1 MWKCYS
7 LFTAQNDFIDGSLK
21 VDGAVDIVNPIGQI
35 IENEEL
41 WGQVKKK
48 RLGLFAIP
56 FFVWKQLDLTKVVYS
71 ADWHPQNHISF
82 FSNLQSRWS
91 KWFQN
96 KQLRTDWHISPE
108 PSILSG
114 VRAILAKSR
123 CSTRFRK
130 FHNPS
135 RDDSRLCLRLLP
147 QTDPSLTSK
156 HSGLTIASKSLK
168 VIDEECD
175 LRLFPHPQ
183 EQSSTP
189 TCLHLPVCWERE
201 PTLRFVSKFTKFS
214 KTPIFPSGRLLLCV
228 LRQHWQRRR
237 GQHRIGWP
245 DCWNH
250 WGPPMNV
257 LLANLLK
264 KKTDSFHFSFK
275 YIYFAHTVL
284 YKFYFLQVVLVGLA
298 TDYCVGSSALHA
310 IKEVGWRSIWTKLQD
325 LLLASLGTIY
335 NSLGHWIES
344 RNTGSWNWN
353 SFHSFNT
360 AELNSQYT

>member
-35 IENEEL
+35 IEDEEL

-108 PSILSG
+108 PSTLSG

-130 FHNPS
+130 FHNPF

-147 QTDPSLTSK
+147 RPTPALQANTLAWPLQARVWRWSMRNVISDCSLN
-156 HSGLTIASKSLK
+156 
-168 VIDEECD
+168 
-175 LRLFPHPQ
+175 Q
-183 EQSSTP
+183 EQSSTK

-275 YIYFAHTVL
+275 YIYILPTLCCINSTFCRWCWSGLPPTTALAAPPCTRLKRSVGDQSEPSS
-284 YKFYFLQVVLVGLA
+284 KICFWQVWGQ
-298 TDYCVGSSALHA
+298 Y
-310 IKEVGWRSIWTKLQD
+310 II
-325 LLLASLGTIY
+325 
-335 NSLGHWIES
+335 HWV
-344 RNTGSWNWN
+344 TG
-353 SFHSFNT
+353 
-360 AELNSQYT
+360 

>member
-96 KQLRTDWHISPE
+96 KQLRTDWHIYPE

-147 QTDPSLTSK
+147 QTDPSLTIK

-175 LRLFPHPQ
+175 LRLFPQPGAKFHKDLPAPARVLKKGTNPEVCFHHPHQ
-183 EQSSTP
+183 
-189 TCLHLPVCWERE
+189 
-201 PTLRFVSKFTKFS
+201 LRGTKFS
-214 KTPIFPSGRLLLCV
+214 KTAIFPSVRLLLRV
-228 LRQHWQRRR
+228 LWQHWQRRR

-264 KKTDSFHFSFK
+264 KQTDSFHLSLNT
-275 YIYFAHTVL
+275 YILPTLCCINSTFCRWCWSGLPPTTALAAPPCTRLKRSVGDQSEPSS
-284 YKFYFLQVVLVGLA
+284 KICFWQVWGQ
-298 TDYCVGSSALHA
+298 Y
-310 IKEVGWRSIWTKLQD
+310 II
-325 LLLASLGTIY
+325 
-335 NSLGHWIES
+335 HWV
-344 RNTGSWNWN
+344 TG
-353 SFHSFNT
+353 
-360 AELNSQYT
+360 

>member
-56 FFVWKQLDLTKVVYS
+56 FFVWEQLDLTKVVYS

-183 EQSSTP
+183 EQSSTK
-189 TCLHLPVCWERE
+189 TYLHLPGCWKRE
-201 PTLRFVSKFTKFS
+201 PTLRFVSITLINFVG
-214 KTPIFPSGRLLLCV
+214 PNFP
-228 LRQHWQRRR
+228 RQQYFP
-237 GQHRIGWP
+237 Q
-245 DCWNH
+245 
-250 WGPPMNV
+250 V
-257 LLANLLK
+257 
-264 KKTDSFHFSFK
+264 DSYS
-275 YIYFAHTVL
+275 A
-284 YKFYFLQVVLVGLA
+284 FYDNTGKEGAGSTGLA
-298 TDYCVGSSALHA
+298 DQIAGTTEVLQWMFFWQIFWRKKQIVSTYLLNTYILPTLCCINSTFCRWCWSGLPPTTALATPPCTRLKRSVGDQSEPSSK
-310 IKEVGWRSIWTKLQD
+310 ICFWQVWGQYI
-325 LLLASLGTIY
+325 I
-335 NSLGHWIES
+335 HWV
-344 RNTGSWNWN
+344 TG
-353 SFHSFNT
+353 
-360 AELNSQYT
+360 

>member
-1 MWKCYS
+1 M
-7 LFTAQNDFIDGSLK
+7 LFFIYCTEWFHRWLSESWRRGWHCQSHRSDHRERRVMGS
-21 VDGAVDIVNPIGQI
+21 G
-35 IENEEL
+35 EEKTF
-41 WGQVKKK
+41 GT
-48 RLGLFAIP
+48 ICNS
-56 FFVWKQLDLTKVVYS
+56 FFFWEQLDLTKVVYS

-135 RDDSRLCLRLLP
+135 RDDSRLCLRLLS

-156 HSGLTIASKSLK
+156 NSGLTIASKSLK

-175 LRLFPHPQ
+175 LRLFPQPQ

-214 KTPIFPSGRLLLCV
+214 KTPIFPSGRLLLRV

-250 WGPPMNV
+250 WGSPMNV
-257 LLANLLK
+257 LLAKKQIVSTPLLN
-264 KKTDSFHFSFK
+264 T
-275 YIYFAHTVL
+275 YILPTLCCINSTFCRWCWSGLPPTTALAAPPCTRL
-284 YKFYFLQVVLVGLA
+284 KRSVG
-298 TDYCVGSSALHA
+298 DQSEPSSK
-310 IKEVGWRSIWTKLQD
+310 ICFGKSGDNI
-325 LLLASLGTIY
+325 
-335 NSLGHWIES
+335 
-344 RNTGSWNWN
+344 
-353 SFHSFNT
+353 
-360 AELNSQYT
+360 

>member
-21 VDGAVDIVNPIGQI
+21 VDGAVDIVNPIGQF

-56 FFVWKQLDLTKVVYS
+56 FFWEQLDLTKVVYS

-108 PSILSG
+108 PSTLSG

-130 FHNPS
+130 FHNPF

-175 LRLFPHPQ
+175 LRLFPQPGAKFHKDLPAPASVLRKGTNPEVCFQ
-183 EQSSTP
+183 IYQIFQDANISLRSTP
-189 TCLHLPVCWERE
+189 TLRSTT
-201 PTLRFVSKFTKFS
+201 TLAKKARAAQDWLT
-214 KTPIFPSGRLLLCV
+214 RLLEP
-228 LRQHWQRRR
+228 LRSSNECSF
-237 GQHRIGWP
+237 G
-245 DCWNH
+245 
-250 WGPPMNV
+250 
-257 LLANLLK
+257 K
-264 KKTDSFHFSFK
+264 KN
-275 YIYFAHTVL
+275 
-284 YKFYFLQVVLVGLA
+284 
-298 TDYCVGSSALHA
+298 
-310 IKEVGWRSIWTKLQD
+310 R
-325 LLLASLGTIY
+325 
-335 NSLGHWIES
+335 
-344 RNTGSWNWN
+344 
-353 SFHSFNT
+353 
-360 AELNSQYT
+360 